1 MRVMPVIKNLTEP
14 EMEQFHSYLEAKL
27 GRLAPVLE
35 SHYPDEDAVKVDAR
49 IRKHERHSA
58 FELELVINMPHGKFI
73 SKETKHSITEVLDL
87 TTDRLETQMNKHFK
101 KLIRE

>member
-1 MRVMPVIKNLTEP
+1 MRVMPVVKNLTEP
-14 EMEQFHSYLEAKL
+14 EMAQFHSYLDAKL
-27 GRLAPVLE
+27 ARFTPVLD

-58 FELELVINMPHGKFI
+58 FELELVVSMPNGKFL

-87 TTDRLETQMNKHFK
+87 TADRLESQMNKHFK